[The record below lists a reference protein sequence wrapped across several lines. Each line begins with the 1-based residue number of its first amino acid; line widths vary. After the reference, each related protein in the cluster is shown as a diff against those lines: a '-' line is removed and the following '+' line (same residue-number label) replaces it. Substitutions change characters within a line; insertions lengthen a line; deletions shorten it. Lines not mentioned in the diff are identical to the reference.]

1 MNSYISLP
9 DYVERKG
16 SLFLRSNHMNYSRPT
31 LNSNWHQSREAEP
44 KDYDINDFEKL
55 QDRKLHN
62 TTYKRIGDVTD
73 GSFPLTTTQDHLEQ
87 ANLKKDFEEQEPRK
101 PMVNVATIAHADLD
115 RDTGKPKTGFGAVLP
130 RHNPEHDKRHLET
143 TNRADY
149 KPPYPYTAAP
159 EQLPDFADDSNAY
172 RKCHS
177 QFTDTADFRRF
188 GRNTF
193 QDESGIYGN
202 TQLKR
207 NVYQTTNTIPKVLE

>member
-1 MNSYISLP
+1 MSSVLNSP

-16 SLFLRSNHMNYSRPT
+16 SLFLRSDHMNYSRPT
-31 LNSNWHQSREAEP
+31 LNSNWHQAREAEP
-44 KDYDINDFEKL
+44 KDYDINKFDSPL
-55 QDRKLHN
+55 DRKLHH
-62 TTYKRIGDVTD
+62 TTYKRIGNVTD
-73 GSFPLTTTQDHLEQ
+73 GSFPQTTTQYHLEQ

-101 PMVNVATIAHADLD
+101 PMVDVATISHINLE
-115 RDTGKPKTGFGAVLP
+115 RDTGKPKTGFGSVLP

-149 KPPYPYTAAP
+149 KPPYPYTPVP
-159 EQLPDFADDSNAY
+159 EQPPDFPDNSNAY

-177 QFTDTADFRRF
+177 QFTDTADYRRF

-193 QDESGIYGN
+193 QDESGIYAN

-207 NVYQTTNTIPKVLE
+207 DTYLQTNTIPKVLE